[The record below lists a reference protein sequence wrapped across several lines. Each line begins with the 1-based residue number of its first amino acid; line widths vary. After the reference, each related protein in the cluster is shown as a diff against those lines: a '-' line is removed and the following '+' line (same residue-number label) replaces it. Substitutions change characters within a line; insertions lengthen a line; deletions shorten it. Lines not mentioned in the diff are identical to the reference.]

1 MTAPLGRTTMI
12 ANHPISGPTFLTAY
26 PMALLLSAGIT
37 YATIRLL
44 KGDNRLAE
52 VIRKQVDIGKP
63 GVVSFGGVAVMIS
76 FFITLWVVPLIFD
89 LHPDHRTLFAGMTI
103 GGALMFCLGIYDD
116 LVVARPWTK
125 LIAQVVIALGLY
137 YFGFRIERIGDWWEL
152 GALSPVVTV
161 LWIVGISNSLN
172 LIDGKDGLAGGL
184 IFLSCL
190 TLTLVYLERKI
201 FSASFFSVI
210 LSGSVF
216 GFLLFNYPPAKI
228 ILGDTGSLPLGL
240 IISLV
245 TLLPLAQGFTDEIY
259 YLIPVVTLL
268 VPITDT
274 VWAFVRRVRKGVSPF
289 RRDAEHFHH
298 RLEHLGLS
306 PTRTIFILLGLAFYF
321 DLWSLIPVFHINL
334 IPKFTP
340 IFFIFILVHL
350 IFLIAWLRRKER
362 DLNL

>member
-1 MTAPLGRTTMI
+1 MI
-12 ANHPISGPTFLTAY
+12 ANHPISGPTFLAAY
-26 PMALLLSAGIT
+26 LLTLVLSGSIA
-37 YATIRLL
+37 YLTIRFLTS
-44 KGDNRLAE
+44 NHRFAE
-52 VIRKQVDIGKP
+52 WIRVRINIGKP

-76 FFITLWVVPLIFD
+76 FFFTLWTAPYLLN
-89 LHPDHRTLFAGMTI
+89 LHPDYNTLFMGITL
-103 GGALMFCLGIYDD
+103 GGALMFLLGIYDD

-125 LIAQVVIALGLY
+125 LVAQVVIAIGLY
-137 YFGFRIERIGDWWEL
+137 YFGFRIDRIGDWWEL
-152 GALSPVVTV
+152 GPLSPVVTV

-201 FSASFFSVI
+201 FGPSFLSVI

-274 VWAFVRRVRKGVSPF
+274 VWAFVRRISKGVSPF
-289 RRDAEHFHH
+289 SRDAEHFHH
-298 RLEHLGLS
+298 RLERLGLS
-306 PTRTIFILLGLAFYF
+306 PIKTIFILLGIAFYF
-321 DLWSLIPVFHINL
+321 DLWSLIPAFNINL

-340 IFFIFILVHL
+340 IFFFFILVHL
-350 IFLIAWLRRKER
+350 IFLITWLRRKER
-362 DLNL
+362 NLKS